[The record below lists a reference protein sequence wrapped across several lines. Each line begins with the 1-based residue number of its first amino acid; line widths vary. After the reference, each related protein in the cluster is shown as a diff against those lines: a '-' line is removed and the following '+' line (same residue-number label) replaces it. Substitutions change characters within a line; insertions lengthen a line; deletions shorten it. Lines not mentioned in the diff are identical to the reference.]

1 MDVAN
6 GYVVTTMQGYGRNR
20 RKDRWRGPALVCG
33 LSGSAAL
40 LVAARAAQGL
50 GAALVTPAALSI
62 LTGAY
67 PEGRVK
73 PCTCVTRTAT

>member
-1 MDVAN
+1 M
-6 GYVVTTMQGYGRNR
+6 
-20 RKDRWRGPALVCG
+20 CG